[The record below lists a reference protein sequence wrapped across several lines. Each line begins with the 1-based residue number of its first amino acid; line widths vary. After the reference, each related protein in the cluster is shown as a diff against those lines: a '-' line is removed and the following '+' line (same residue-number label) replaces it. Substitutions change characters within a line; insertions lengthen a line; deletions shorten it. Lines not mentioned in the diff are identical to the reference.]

1 MSQKTKPYKLICR
14 THKNTLQLQ
23 NHIKPI
29 FLSLF
34 VIHQKG
40 INKQKKI
47 YSITQTLSS
56 PHIKENLLKSSGLVK
71 ISASCKSEE
80 T

>member
-1 MSQKTKPYKLICR
+1 MRLKTLAKPYTCKPKPNKLI
-14 THKNTLQLQ
+14 
-23 NHIKPI
+23 
-29 FLSLF
+29 FLPLF

-40 INKQKKI
+40 IKKQGKHF

-56 PHIKENLLKSSGLVK
+56 PHIKENLLKSRGLVK